1 MIGIKMECTMSD
13 QEFETFREFENLD
26 FLFSLATPVLQ
37 ILPNHFWVLFKYNCQ
52 VFGKGELHEQVQEF
66 I

>member
-1 MIGIKMECTMSD
+1 MSD

-37 ILPNHFWVLFKYNCQ
+37 IVPNHFWVLFKYNCQ
-52 VFGKGELHEQVQEF
+52 FFGKGELHRAAHHTRSDRYYGRV
-66 I
+66 